1 MKRKQISKP
10 LNSRNRNNNLCTG
23 GAKNITTS
31 FYGFWVFDSR
41 SIKAITS
48 NGKYSNATIQAN
60 HKLTFGCLMFLA
72 ADPLTRTLNS
82 GFTFVRFNIKIYRQ
96 RWMDF
101 SWNTFFSTAWIKN
114 SFIQND
120 SFSWYIFNNDS
131 ESLTPR
137 DVITCASKLS
147 RSVDLTGVYWVRIKI
162 FMCMTAIWLSE
173 FVFIQDTNKTL
184 YHLNEMSTATERDF
198 HHWRGQAERKPAK
211 RWRWDWK
218 FQPVG

>member
-1 MKRKQISKP
+1 MKRKEISKP

-48 NGKYSNATIQAN
+48 NGKYSNATIQVN

-101 SWNTFFSTAWIKN
+101 SWNTFFLQRGSRIVLFKMAVFRDTYLIMTRNHSRQEMWLHVHR
-114 SFIQND
+114 SF
-120 SFSWYIFNNDS
+120 
-131 ESLTPR
+131 
-137 DVITCASKLS
+137 
-147 RSVDLTGVYWVRIKI
+147 
-162 FMCMTAIWLSE
+162 
-173 FVFIQDTNKTL
+173 
-184 YHLNEMSTATERDF
+184 
-198 HHWRGQAERKPAK
+198 RGQWTSLACIE
-211 RWRWDWK
+211 
-218 FQPVG
+218 